1 MNASLACDPAG
12 RAGWTLRRDPL
23 GIGGRAGSTVDLA
36 LTDEAGF
43 VVRLQLD
50 DDALDNLRSGLDL
63 VAILHPPSFL
73 QTPGDRSQ
81 VGDYTLTVIGADR
94 IAVHLTRDG
103 YRLGLPFTRAEILA
117 LSAALSA
124 AEAAT
129 IDPA

>member
-1 MNASLACDPAG
+1 MNAALACDPAG
-12 RAGWTLRRDPL
+12 RAGWTLTRDPL
-23 GIGGRAGSTVDLA
+23 GIGGRPGPSVHLA

-43 VVRLQLD
+43 AVRLQLD
-50 DDALDNLRSGLDL
+50 SDALDNLRSGLDL

-81 VGDYTLTVIGADR
+81 VGDYTLTVIDADR

-124 AEAAT
+124 AEAIAFHS
-129 IDPA
+129 A